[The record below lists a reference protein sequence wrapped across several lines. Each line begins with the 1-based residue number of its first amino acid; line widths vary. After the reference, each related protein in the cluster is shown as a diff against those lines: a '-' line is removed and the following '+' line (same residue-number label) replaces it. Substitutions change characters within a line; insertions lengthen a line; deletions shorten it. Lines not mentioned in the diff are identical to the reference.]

1 MPKPFDFA
9 PGLRRPPTPTN
20 EIEKRLGRFLADL
33 RRRKATDDDAETM
46 LDPVPRPDW
55 DRIGRRARR
64 LHEAQRRA
72 QKNPNLKKEDWE
84 QLSAVFEGI
93 TLQGPASEHRA
104 DEIAADLLAEMP
116 WMRQAIEHIWRDM
129 RRAAARGHG
138 LRFWP
143 ILLDGPPSVGK
154 THLARSLA
162 RLCSVPE
169 VSIDIGSGSDGF
181 RLAGST
187 RNWGRSTP
195 GRVVETIL
203 AQRVANP
210 VVFVDEVDKAGVMQM
225 TGGASTS
232 VITALLGMI
241 EPSSASR
248 WECPYFAVQFDLS
261 RVNWIL
267 ASNDIRVMS
276 RPLLSR
282 CRVVFLREL
291 TRCELF
297 DFAERQIRK
306 RGMED
311 GALEVVGALMKAMP
325 DGHIDLC
332 LRGILRIIDDLE
344 ALGELPSLN

>member
-9 PGLRRPPTPTN
+9 PGLRRPATPTN

-33 RRRKATDDDAETM
+33 RRRKAADADAEAM
-46 LDPVPRPDW
+46 LDPVSASDW
-55 DRIGRRARR
+55 DRIARRARK
-64 LHEAQRRA
+64 LHEAQRKV
-72 QKNPNLKKEDWE
+72 QTNPNLKKEDWE

-93 TLQGPASEHRA
+93 SLQGPATEHHA
-104 DEIAADLLAEMP
+104 NEIAADLLEEMP

-129 RRAAARGHG
+129 RRAAARGYG
-138 LRFWP
+138 LRFRP

-162 RLCSVPE
+162 RLCRVPE
-169 VSIDIGSGSDGF
+169 VSIDIGAGSDGF
-181 RLAGST
+181 RLVGST

-195 GRVVETIL
+195 GRVVETVL
-203 AQRVANP
+203 AHRVANP
-210 VVFVDEVDKAGVMQM
+210 VVFVDEVEKAGVMQM

-248 WECPYFAVQFDLS
+248 WECPYLAVKFDLS

-267 ASNDIRVMS
+267 ASNDIRLMS

-297 DFAERQIRK
+297 EFAERQIRK
-306 RGMED
+306 RGLDD
-311 GALEVVGALMKAMP
+311 GALENVAALMQAMP
-325 DGHIDLC
+325 DGHLDLC
-332 LRGILRIIDDLE
+332 LRGVLRIIDDLE
-344 ALGELPSLN
+344 ALGEFPPLS